1 MREVYLNVKGLVQDY
16 KHAKECCKE
25 REYKNSASK
34 YIYEGQMLA
43 YARILS
49 QLDPLVVK
57 HFMEKCS

>member
-25 REYKNSASK
+25 RDHRNTASR
-34 YIYEGQMLA
+34 YIYEGQRMA
-43 YARILS
+43 FEKILS

-57 HFMEKCS
+57 HFMEKY